1 MKSLIPLLSAAFA
14 GAFAFASCNRSPEA
28 PSVAG
33 PANSESSPA
42 STTAWITASPN
53 PIPGATGQ
61 GTTLIKWHTGEG
73 SGAVYL
79 GNSDFLFAYG
89 PDGSQEASWIDLTSS
104 TEFVLFK
111 DVDRK
116 IVLGRV
122 TVKGSK

>member
-1 MKSLIPLLSAAFA
+1 
-14 GAFAFASCNRSPEA
+14 
-28 PSVAG
+28 VVG

-53 PIPGATGQ
+53 PIPGAVGQ
-61 GTTLIKWHTGEG
+61 GKTLIKWHTGG
-73 SGAVYL
+73 SSGAVYL

-104 TEFVLFK
+104 TAFVLYS

-116 IVLGRV
+116 TTLGRV
-122 TVKGSK
+122 TVTGSK